1 LASGP
6 ASGARYYRGLF
17 PMLKP
22 KATN

>member
-6 ASGARYYRGLF
+6 TAGARYYRGLC